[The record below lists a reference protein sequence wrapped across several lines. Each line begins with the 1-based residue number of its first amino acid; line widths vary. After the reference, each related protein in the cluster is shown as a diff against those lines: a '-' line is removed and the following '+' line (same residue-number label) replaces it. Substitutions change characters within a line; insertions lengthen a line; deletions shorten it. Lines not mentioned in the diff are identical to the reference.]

1 MVTGRRGKEEGR
13 GNGVNS
19 AGAKVRVTESGAK
32 EVGAIGGGVGAL
44 GVWGRGGWKGDGG
57 IEVEEGHGIVVE
69 GIGDAGSGSA
79 ANIHGVAAV
88 MVEFRA
94 EVKSAE
100 AVVAP
105 GGAGFGGG
113 MGGNELAGGVDGMGG
128 EVKGQVVYA
137 CPGRYDGREGDRW
150 GMGAEV
156 IERQLHEGEEE
167 MP

>member
-1 MVTGRRGKEEGR
+1 M
-13 GNGVNS
+13 
-19 AGAKVRVTESGAK
+19 
-32 EVGAIGGGVGAL
+32 
-44 GVWGRGGWKGDGG
+44 
-57 IEVEEGHGIVVE
+57 EEGHGIVVE

-88 MVEFRA
+88 MVECRA
-94 EVKSAE
+94 EVKSSE

-113 MGGNELAGGVDGMGG
+113 MGGNKLAGGVDGMGG
-128 EVKGQVVYA
+128 EVKGQVVDA
-137 CPGRYDGREGDRW
+137 CPGRYDGRGGDRW